1 MFLGLFNT
9 LAEFGF
15 SLEVLLHL
23 GLGKEVL
30 LHLGLGKEV
39 LLHLGLGK
47 RSSTSFK
54 IRKGQTSPSLIVLRT
69 LRCLFKQPLCELW
82 H

>member
-30 LHLGLGKEV
+30 LQLGLGNT
-39 LLHLGLGK
+39 
-47 RSSTSFK
+47 SST
-54 IRKGQTSPSLIVLRT
+54 
-69 LRCLFKQPLCELW
+69 
-82 H
+82 